1 LPADWNV
8 HATLGRSW
16 FNPVEC
22 QLRNSTIMERYYRIL
37 LLVALIGIAVG
48 IAGAVL
54 ELRMIAIAGCL
65 AVPAAAYVVAVL
77 IGFFRPRD

>member
-1 LPADWNV
+1 
-8 HATLGRSW
+8 
-16 FNPVEC
+16 
-22 QLRNSTIMERYYRIL
+22 MERYYRIL